1 MTAFCAKPDKFTLF
15 YKIDQTI
22 VLVFMHLDSPNNSQ
36 INRDYLNTIH
46 ILGMEIK
53 MTQGQTGKV
62 QKILTIFLCFWV
74 AFFEGFDLQAPGIA
88 AKGIASSFSL
98 DQVQM
103 GYVFSLGVFGML
115 FGAFFGGRL
124 ADYFG
129 QKKILILSIAIFG
142 VFMSATAFAPSVE
155 VLYIT
160 RFFTG
165 LGLGAAMPTM
175 ISVVGDEA
183 TEKNR
188 GKLNSLMY
196 CGLPVGAIF
205 VAGLAMCLPEIQW
218 QSLFLIGGL
227 TPLAL
232 IPLMVFILKDKAKD
246 IAVIQTTD
254 VTVPNMVQVLFKQQ
268 QYKNTL
274 PLWVGFFFTLMINYI
289 LISWLPNLLMEQGL
303 VKQQAFLVMLVFQ
316 VGAVIGTLGLGYLL
330 DHLKLWQ
337 LACIIYIG
345 LFIALTLLFTT
356 TAVPVLIVA
365 GVMGGIFSTGGQ
377 SILYGISPIFYTGA
391 GKVTGVGSAISLG
404 RLGAMTGP
412 LLTGKILTLGLGTT
426 GILMLSLPAA
436 VVSAVAVAAL
446 SRYKSKL
453 K

>member
-1 MTAFCAKPDKFTLF
+1 MA
-15 YKIDQTI
+15 QT
-22 VLVFMHLDSPNNSQ
+22 H
-36 INRDYLNTIH
+36 
-46 ILGMEIK
+46 
-53 MTQGQTGKV
+53 TGKL

-88 AKGIASSFSL
+88 AKGIAATFGL

-115 FGAFFGGRL
+115 FGAFFGGRI
-124 ADYFG
+124 ADYLG
-129 QKKILILSIAIFG
+129 QKKVLMLSIAIFG
-142 VFMSATAFAPSVE
+142 IFMSLTAIAPSVE
-155 VLYIT
+155 VLYAA

-183 TEKNR
+183 TEANR

-205 VAGLAMCLPEIQW
+205 VAGLAILLPEIQW
-218 QSLFLIGGL
+218 QTLFLIGGL
-227 TPLAL
+227 TPLML
-232 IPLMVFILKDKAKD
+232 IPFMAMILKDKPKPV
-246 IAVIQTTD
+246 AVVQ
-254 VTVPNMVQVLFKQQ
+254 VSNEVEAVPGMAQVLFKNQ

-303 VKQQAFLVMLVFQ
+303 QKQQAFMVMLVFQ
-316 VGAVIGTLGLGYLL
+316 VGAVIGTLALGYLL
-330 DHLKLWQ
+330 DRLKLWQ
-337 LACIIYIG
+337 MAVIIYSG
-345 LFIALTLLFTT
+345 LFVALSLLFTT
-356 TAVPVLIVA
+356 TSIPMLVLA

-377 SILYGISPIFYTGA
+377 SILYGISPIFYSGT

-412 LLTGKILTLGLGTT
+412 LLTGKILALGLGTT
-426 GILMLSLPAA
+426 GILMASLPA
-436 VVSAVAVAAL
+436 VVISAVAVTAL
-446 SRYKSKL
+446 SRYKSAHK
-453 K
+453 

>member
-1 MTAFCAKPDKFTLF
+1 MAQSYSEKA
-15 YKIDQTI
+15 
-22 VLVFMHLDSPNNSQ
+22 
-36 INRDYLNTIH
+36 
-46 ILGMEIK
+46 
-53 MTQGQTGKV
+53 

-88 AKGIASSFSL
+88 AKGIATSFGL
-98 DQVQM
+98 DQIQM

-115 FGAFFGGRL
+115 FGAFFGGRI
-124 ADYFG
+124 ADYLG
-129 QKKILILSIAIFG
+129 QKKVLMLSVTIFG
-142 VFMSATAFAPSVE
+142 LFMSLTAIAPSIE
-155 VLYIT
+155 VLYAA

-183 TEKNR
+183 TEANR

-205 VAGLAMCLPEIQW
+205 VAGLAMLLPEIQW
-218 QSLFLIGGL
+218 QTLFLIGGL

-232 IPLMVFILKDKAKD
+232 IPLMAFILKDKPKVNAEVPVSGE
-246 IAVIQTTD
+246 AV
-254 VTVPNMVQVLFKQQ
+254 PGMAEVLFKQR
-268 QYKNTL
+268 QYKNTV

-303 VKQQAFLVMLVFQ
+303 QKQQAFLVMLVFQ
-316 VGAVIGTLGLGYLL
+316 VGAVIGTLSLGYLL
-330 DHLKLWQ
+330 DRLKLWQ
-337 LACIIYIG
+337 MATIIYSG
-345 LFIALTLLFTT
+345 LFVVLVLLFTT
-356 TAVPVLIVA
+356 TSIPLLILA

-377 SILYGISPIFYTGA
+377 SILYGISPIFYSGA

-412 LLTGKILTLGLGTT
+412 LLTGKILALGLGTT
-426 GILMLSLPAA
+426 GILVASLPAV
-436 VVSAVAVAAL
+436 VVSAVAVTSL
-446 SRYKSKL
+446 SRYKAAHK
-453 K
+453 

>member
-1 MTAFCAKPDKFTLF
+1 MP
-15 YKIDQTI
+15 QT
-22 VLVFMHLDSPNNSQ
+22 H
-36 INRDYLNTIH
+36 
-46 ILGMEIK
+46 
-53 MTQGQTGKV
+53 TGKL

-88 AKGIASSFSL
+88 AKGIAATFGL

-115 FGAFFGGRL
+115 FGAFFGGRI
-124 ADYFG
+124 ADYLG
-129 QKKILILSIAIFG
+129 QKKVLMLSIGIFG
-142 VFMSATAFAPSVE
+142 VFMSLTAIAPSVE
-155 VLYIT
+155 VLYAA

-183 TEKNR
+183 TEANR

-205 VAGLAMCLPEIQW
+205 VAGLAILLPEIQW
-218 QSLFLIGGL
+218 QTLFLIGGL

-232 IPLMVFILKDKAKD
+232 IPFMAMILKDKPKPE
-246 IAVIQTTD
+246 AVVQVSTE
-254 VTVPNMVQVLFKQQ
+254 VVPGMAQVLFKNQ

-303 VKQQAFLVMLVFQ
+303 QKQQAFMVMLVFQ
-316 VGAVIGTLGLGYLL
+316 VGAVIGTLALGYLL
-330 DHLKLWQ
+330 DRLKLWQ
-337 LACIIYIG
+337 MAVIIYSG
-345 LFIALTLLFTT
+345 LFVALSLLFTST
-356 TAVPVLIVA
+356 SIPMLVLA

-377 SILYGISPIFYTGA
+377 SILYGISPIFYSGT

-412 LLTGKILTLGLGTT
+412 LLTGKILALGLGTT
-426 GILMLSLPAA
+426 GILMASLPA
-436 VVSAVAVAAL
+436 VVISAVAVTAL
-446 SRYKSKL
+446 SRYKSAHK
-453 K
+453 

>member
-1 MTAFCAKPDKFTLF
+1 MA
-15 YKIDQTI
+15 QT
-22 VLVFMHLDSPNNSQ
+22 H
-36 INRDYLNTIH
+36 
-46 ILGMEIK
+46 
-53 MTQGQTGKV
+53 TGKL

-88 AKGIASSFSL
+88 AKGIAATFGL

-115 FGAFFGGRL
+115 FGAFFGGRI
-124 ADYFG
+124 ADYLG
-129 QKKILILSIAIFG
+129 QKKVLMLSIGIFG
-142 VFMSATAFAPSVE
+142 VFMSLTAIAPSIE
-155 VLYIT
+155 ILYAA

-183 TEKNR
+183 TEANR

-205 VAGLAMCLPEIQW
+205 VAGLAILLPEIQW
-218 QSLFLIGGL
+218 QTLFLIGGL

-232 IPLMVFILKDKAKD
+232 IPFMAIILKDKPKPV
-246 IAVIQTTD
+246 AVMQVSTEA
-254 VTVPNMVQVLFKQQ
+254 VPGMAQVLFKDQ

-303 VKQQAFLVMLVFQ
+303 QKQQAFMVMLVFQ
-316 VGAVIGTLGLGYLL
+316 VGAVIGTLALGYLL
-330 DHLKLWQ
+330 DRLKLWQ
-337 LACIIYIG
+337 MAVIIYSG
-345 LFIALTLLFTT
+345 LFIALSLLFTT
-356 TAVPVLIVA
+356 NSIPMLVMA

-377 SILYGISPIFYTGA
+377 SILYGISPIFYSGT

-412 LLTGKILTLGLGTT
+412 LLTGKILALGLGTT
-426 GILMLSLPAA
+426 GILMASLPA
-436 VVSAVAVAAL
+436 VVISAVAVTAL
-446 SRYKSKL
+446 SRYKSAHK
-453 K
+453 

>member
-1 MTAFCAKPDKFTLF
+1 MA
-15 YKIDQTI
+15 QT
-22 VLVFMHLDSPNNSQ
+22 H
-36 INRDYLNTIH
+36 
-46 ILGMEIK
+46 
-53 MTQGQTGKV
+53 TGKL
-62 QKILTIFLCFWV
+62 QKFLTIFLCFWV

-88 AKGIASSFSL
+88 AKGIAATFGL

-115 FGAFFGGRL
+115 FGAFFGGRI

-129 QKKILILSIAIFG
+129 QKKVLMLSIAIFG
-142 VFMSATAFAPSVE
+142 VFMSLTALAPSAE
-155 VLYIT
+155 TLYAA

-183 TEKNR
+183 TEANR

-205 VAGLAMCLPEIQW
+205 VASLAILLPEVKW
-218 QSLFLIGGL
+218 QTLFLIGGL
-227 TPLAL
+227 TPLVL
-232 IPLMVFILKDKAKD
+232 IPLMAVILKDKPK
-246 IAVIQTTD
+246 AVVVEKAAIEA
-254 VTVPNMVQVLFKQQ
+254 VPNMAQVLFKKQ

-289 LISWLPNLLMEQGL
+289 LISWLPNLLMQQGL
-303 VKQQAFLVMLVFQ
+303 LKQQAFLVMLVFQ

-330 DHLKLWQ
+330 DRLKLWQ
-337 LACIIYIG
+337 MATIIYAG
-345 LFIALTLLFTT
+345 LFVALLMLFTT
-356 TAVPVLIVA
+356 TWIPLLILA

-377 SILYGISPIFYTGA
+377 SILYGISPIFYSGA

-412 LLTGKILTLGLGTT
+412 LLTGKILALGLGTT
-426 GILMLSLPAA
+426 GILMASLPG
-436 VVSAVAVAAL
+436 VIVSAIALTAL
-446 SRYKSKL
+446 SKYKNKI
-453 K
+453 

>member
-1 MTAFCAKPDKFTLF
+1 MIQPYSEKL
-15 YKIDQTI
+15 
-22 VLVFMHLDSPNNSQ
+22 
-36 INRDYLNTIH
+36 R
-46 ILGMEIK
+46 
-53 MTQGQTGKV
+53 
-62 QKILTIFLCFWV
+62 KILTIFLCFWV

-88 AKGIASSFSL
+88 AKGIAASFAL

-115 FGAFFGGRL
+115 FGAFFGGRI
-124 ADYFG
+124 ADYLG
-129 QKKILILSIAIFG
+129 QKKVLMLSVAIFG
-142 VFMSATAFAPSVE
+142 VFMSLTAIAPSIE
-155 VLYIT
+155 VLYAA

-183 TEKNR
+183 TEANR

-205 VAGLAMCLPEIQW
+205 VAGLAMSFPDIQW
-218 QSLFLIGGL
+218 QTLFLIGGL

-232 IPLMVFILKDKAKD
+232 IPLMAFVLKDKPKVAAD
-246 IAVIQTTD
+246 VQVSAEAV
-254 VTVPNMVQVLFKQQ
+254 PGMVEVLFKQQ
-268 QYKNTL
+268 QYKNTV

-303 VKQQAFLVMLVFQ
+303 ERQQAFLVMLVFQ

-330 DHLKLWQ
+330 DRLKLWQ
-337 LACIIYIG
+337 MAVIIYSG
-345 LFIALTLLFTT
+345 LFVALVLLFTT
-356 TAVPVLIVA
+356 TSIPLLILA

-377 SILYGISPIFYTGA
+377 SILYGISPIFYSGA

-412 LLTGKILTLGLGTT
+412 LLTGKILALGLGTT
-426 GILMLSLPAA
+426 GILMASLPAV
-436 VVSAVAVAAL
+436 VVSAVAVTAL
-446 SRYKSKL
+446 SRYKAAHK
-453 K
+453 

>member
-1 MTAFCAKPDKFTLF
+1 MA
-15 YKIDQTI
+15 QT
-22 VLVFMHLDSPNNSQ
+22 H
-36 INRDYLNTIH
+36 
-46 ILGMEIK
+46 
-53 MTQGQTGKV
+53 TGKL

-88 AKGIASSFSL
+88 AKGIAATFGL

-115 FGAFFGGRL
+115 FGAFFGGRI
-124 ADYFG
+124 ADYLG
-129 QKKILILSIAIFG
+129 QKKVLMLSIGIFG
-142 VFMSATAFAPSVE
+142 VFMSLTAIAPSIE
-155 VLYIT
+155 ILYAA

-183 TEKNR
+183 TEANR

-205 VAGLAMCLPEIQW
+205 VAGLAILLPEIQW
-218 QSLFLIGGL
+218 QTLFLIGGL

-232 IPLMVFILKDKAKD
+232 IPFMAIILKDKPKPV
-246 IAVIQTTD
+246 AVMQVSTEA
-254 VTVPNMVQVLFKQQ
+254 VPGMAQVLFKDQ
-268 QYKNTL
+268 QYKNTF

-303 VKQQAFLVMLVFQ
+303 QKQQAFMVMLVFQ
-316 VGAVIGTLGLGYLL
+316 VGAVIGTLALGYLL
-330 DHLKLWQ
+330 DRLKLWQ
-337 LACIIYIG
+337 MAVIIYSG
-345 LFIALTLLFTT
+345 LFVALSLLFTT
-356 TAVPVLIVA
+356 NSIPLLVMA

-377 SILYGISPIFYTGA
+377 SILYGISPIFYSGT

-412 LLTGKILTLGLGTT
+412 LLTGKILALGLGTT
-426 GILMLSLPAA
+426 GILMASLPA
-436 VVSAVAVAAL
+436 VVISAVAVTAL
-446 SRYKSKL
+446 SRYKSAHK
-453 K
+453 

>member
-1 MTAFCAKPDKFTLF
+1 MA
-15 YKIDQTI
+15 QT
-22 VLVFMHLDSPNNSQ
+22 H
-36 INRDYLNTIH
+36 
-46 ILGMEIK
+46 
-53 MTQGQTGKV
+53 TGKL

-88 AKGIASSFSL
+88 AKGIAATFGL

-115 FGAFFGGRL
+115 FGAFFGGRI
-124 ADYFG
+124 ADYLG
-129 QKKILILSIAIFG
+129 QKKVLMLSIAIFG
-142 VFMSATAFAPSVE
+142 IFMSLTAIAPSVE
-155 VLYIT
+155 VLYAA

-183 TEKNR
+183 TEANR

-205 VAGLAMCLPEIQW
+205 VAGLAILLPEIQW
-218 QSLFLIGGL
+218 QTLFLIGGL

-232 IPLMVFILKDKAKD
+232 IPFMAMILKDKPKTVVVVQVSTE
-246 IAVIQTTD
+246 AV
-254 VTVPNMVQVLFKQQ
+254 PGMAQVLFKNQ

-303 VKQQAFLVMLVFQ
+303 QKQQAFMVMLVFQ
-316 VGAVIGTLGLGYLL
+316 VGAVIGTLALGYLL
-330 DHLKLWQ
+330 DRLKLWQ
-337 LACIIYIG
+337 MAVIIYSG
-345 LFIALTLLFTT
+345 LFVSLSLLFTST
-356 TAVPVLIVA
+356 SILMLVLA

-377 SILYGISPIFYTGA
+377 SILYGISPIFYSGT

-412 LLTGKILTLGLGTT
+412 LLTGKILALGLGTT
-426 GILMLSLPAA
+426 GILMASLPA
-436 VVSAVAVAAL
+436 VVISAVAVTAL
-446 SRYKSKL
+446 SRYKSAHK
-453 K
+453 